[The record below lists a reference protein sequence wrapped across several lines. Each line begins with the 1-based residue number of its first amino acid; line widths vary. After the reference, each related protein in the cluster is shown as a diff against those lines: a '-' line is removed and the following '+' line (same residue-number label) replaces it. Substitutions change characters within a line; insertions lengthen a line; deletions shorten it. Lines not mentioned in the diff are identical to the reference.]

1 MMKGGT
7 AGKAPDFVRR
17 ALSGPAR
24 RRIMFGSDYPVFANL
39 YTERDWIELVL
50 QEAQNEGQPFPE
62 EDLLLFFS
70 ENALRF
76 LGLEPVIKGG

>member
-17 ALSGPAR
+17 ALDGPAR
-24 RRIMFGSDYPVFANL
+24 QRIMFGSDYPVFAYL
-39 YTERDWIELVL
+39 YTRRDWIEAVL
-50 QEAQNEGQPFPE
+50 KQAQNEAQPFSE
-62 EDLLLFFS
+62 EDLALFLS

-76 LGLEPVIKGG
+76 LGLEARD